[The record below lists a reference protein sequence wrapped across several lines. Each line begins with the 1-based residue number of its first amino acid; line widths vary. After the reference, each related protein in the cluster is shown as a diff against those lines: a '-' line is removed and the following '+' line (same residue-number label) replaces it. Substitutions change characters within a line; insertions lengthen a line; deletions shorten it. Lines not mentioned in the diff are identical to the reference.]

1 MSVMALLLFLLGTP
15 PAGLEGSLD
24 GLVYVCPGAGS
35 DWQSPG
41 TVLILGF
48 DGPVPDELSVAVA
61 GTASGAVACSE
72 YVSGDGARLVLTPSQ
87 PFEHG
92 EHVTVSVDAP
102 GCGTAEWSFG
112 VRPEDPPALR
122 PDLAGQDA
130 HLPEETVP
138 GPPEASTAGGSVNS
152 VTLPA
157 DFLAFTFNTPG
168 STAPGNLFF
177 GPMNMSGSNNSTY
190 FVIADNSGQVLFYR
204 HAHSIF
210 YDIEVQSD
218 GCLSFISGSLSGDD
232 NQWMVLDDSY
242 AKVDSFSVIGYDTDI
257 HAFTVAQNGNLLLI
271 GVDRRY
277 IDMSQVVPG
286 GNPDALVAGLLI
298 QEQDSNHMPVFQ
310 WSSFDHFE
318 ITDACDYV
326 NLTGSYVD
334 YVHCNSITED
344 SDGGLLFSCNAMTE
358 CTKID
363 RNTGDIV
370 WRFGGYLSDN
380 PDFDILNDPLGGFSA
395 QHDFRHVSGNLYSVF
410 DNGCHH
416 SPMISRACIYE
427 LDTQGMTADLVWSFQ
442 ITGLYGSHMGSTQV
456 LPNGNI
462 LVGWGDVTGFQ
473 PRPDISEV
481 TPSGTIVFS
490 GRLNQ
495 ILMES
500 YRSYRFD
507 WIGQALVPY
516 LVALVL
522 PAQNC
527 VQLTY
532 NVFGED
538 EYSSYDIYQG
548 TSPGSLLF
556 LQNTPLRQINLW
568 NLPTG
573 MNYFAVK
580 ARDMQG
586 IPTGFSNVDSALV
599 TWTGIGD
606 DCLAEAVQTLDVSI
620 SPNPAG
626 SSAAV
631 LWPEIPGA
639 DVRVEVFDSCGR
651 VVASFGLDASLSE
664 RSSVVIPA
672 EALPSGLYLVS
683 VRAGGLQGTARMV
696 VLR

>member
-1 MSVMALLLFLLGTP
+1 MSGMALLLLLLGTP

-35 DWQSPG
+35 DWQSTG

-48 DGPVPDELSVAVA
+48 EGAVPEGLSVEVA

-87 PFEHG
+87 PFEYG
-92 EHVTVSVDAP
+92 EYVTVSVHAP
-102 GCGTAEWSFG
+102 GRGTAEWSFG
-112 VRPEDPPALR
+112 VRPEDPPALL
-122 PDLAGQDA
+122 PDLAEQDA

-138 GPPEASTAGGSVNS
+138 GPPEASTAPGSVNS

-157 DFLAFTFNTPG
+157 DFPAITFETSG

-190 FVIADNSGQVLFYR
+190 FVIADNSGQVLSYR

-242 AKVDSFSVIGYDTDI
+242 SKVDSFAVIGYDTDI

-271 GVDRRY
+271 GLDRRY
-277 IDMSQVVPG
+277 VDMSQVVPG
-286 GNPDALVAGLLI
+286 GNPDALVTGLLI
-298 QEQDSNHMPVFQ
+298 QEQDRNHMPVFQ

-326 NLTGSYVD
+326 NLTGAYVD

-416 SPMISRACIYE
+416 SPLISRACIYE

-442 ITGLYGSHMGSTQV
+442 ITGLYGSHMGSTQS

-462 LVGWGDVTGFQ
+462 LVGWGDVTGYQ

-495 ILMES
+495 LSMES

-532 NVFGED
+532 NVFGD
-538 EYSSYDIYQG
+538 VEYSSYDIYQG

-568 NLPTG
+568 SLPTG

-586 IPTGFSNVDSALV
+586 IPTGFSNVDSAMV
-599 TWTGIGD
+599 TWTGIEEDHAALQDGS
-606 DCLAEAVQTLDVSI
+606 ARVGVF
-620 SPNPAG
+620 PNPAESG
-626 SSAAV
+626 FTAV
-631 LWPEIPGA
+631 WPCVPGEDAVVEILDCA
-639 DVRVEVFDSCGR
+639 GR
-651 VVASFGLDASLSE
+651 VAGHGTLEARFSDRASLAMDTGDL
-664 RSSVVIPA
+664 PA
-672 EALPSGLYLVS
+672 GLYLVS
-683 VRAGGLQGTARMV
+683 VRAGGFSGTARLV
-696 VLR
+696 ILH